1 MMPELEKD
9 TIQETAADAQAAA
22 PTETDQTPQEQGGG
36 LLAKAVPSDELDLPS
51 RRARFEMRT
60 CFSLSNKSIA
70 AFVVAL

>member
-36 LLAKAVPSDELDLPS
+36 LLA
-51 RRARFEMRT
+51 
-60 CFSLSNKSIA
+60 
-70 AFVVAL
+70 